1 MTATLPLPAASA
13 PTADGTTTP
22 GVAAE
27 STTTRIAGIDLARLV
42 AVVGMIVMHTA
53 GAMTT
58 TWYAHLAHGRS
69 AILFCTLAGVGL
81 ALISG
86 GAPRPK
92 GRMAGIRRS
101 VAVRGLVLALTGLA
115 LASLPHNYISIVLVT
130 YAVLFW
136 AAIPLLRAGARTLWT
151 ITLTGAAALPVV
163 TMFLARR
170 FPVDPADLGSHV
182 AQTPILQDLW
192 HPDRWDTVATLTLIG
207 GSYPALVWVPVALA
221 GIAAV
226 RSGWL
231 TRPGRMLAA
240 GVAGMVAGYGGAWLT
255 AGPLGLRADGQF
267 NEMTG
272 EVDQALPAEAWHA
285 LFAATPHSG
294 SIAEIVGAVGVAFT
308 VLALCLVAM
317 RLPLRRALAPLAAA
331 GSLPLSIYIGHVVV
345 ISRMEVGSTMTLRF
359 MGLLIA
365 GCIAAAW
372 LWQRFLGRGPAERVL
387 TAAGNLA
394 AGKRPRLLARR

>member
-1 MTATLPLPAASA
+1 
-13 PTADGTTTP
+13 
-22 GVAAE
+22 
-27 STTTRIAGIDLARLV
+27 
-42 AVVGMIVMHTA
+42 
-53 GAMTT
+53 
-58 TWYAHLAHGRS
+58 
-69 AILFCTLAGVGL
+69 
-81 ALISG
+81 
-86 GAPRPK
+86 
-92 GRMAGIRRS
+92 MAGIRRS

-130 YAVLFW
+130 YGVLFW

-207 GSYPALVWVPVALA
+207 GSYPALVWLPVALA
-221 GIAAV
+221 GMAAV

-272 EVDQALPAEAWHA
+272 EVDPALPAENWHA
-285 LFAATPHSG
+285 LFAPPPTRDPSPRSWAPSAWR
-294 SIAEIVGAVGVAFT
+294 SPCSPCAWWPCACRCVARWR
-308 VLALCLVAM
+308 
-317 RLPLRRALAPLAAA
+317 RLPP
-331 GSLPLSIYIGHVVV
+331 
-345 ISRMEVGSTMTLRF
+345 
-359 MGLLIA
+359 
-365 GCIAAAW
+365 
-372 LWQRFLGRGPAERVL
+372 RGPCPSAS
-387 TAAGNLA
+387 TSATWW
-394 AGKRPRLLARR
+394 